1 MANFARKRPGMGQ
14 TDREY
19 AAIESFGH
27 KTARPILTV
36 AMERGGMLSYGVD
49 SGLCRQLTDTDREA
63 IVETVRKMLE
73 ERKRT

>member
-1 MANFARKRPGMGQ
+1 MGQ

-19 AAIESFGH
+19 AAIESVGH

-36 AMERGGMLSYGVD
+36 CLERRGYLTYGVD

-63 IVETVRKMLE
+63 IVETIRKMLQ
-73 ERKRT
+73 ERK